1 MKLSDAKLNFEAG
14 YFDLVEIRK
23 SPGNISEYIAL
34 LYGRDGKSY
43 MLCNEQDVVV
53 SSRQL
58 EHLVMMLKEVGIR
71 KAKIYF

>member
-43 MLCNEQDVVV
+43 MLCNEEDVVV

-58 EHLVMMLKEVGIR
+58 EHLVMMREFNL
-71 KAKIYF
+71 